1 MTTDIDALT
10 REVAERTKSEQRLD
24 MLTRELSHQLKNT
37 LAVVQAIARR
47 PIEPGQTAE
56 DFRERFLQR
65 IRALAKAHEKLLATK
80 WESADLGE
88 LVDMTL
94 VVYGGAEDGR
104 LEYGGPT
111 IRLLPQHALCLS
123 LVLHELGTN
132 AAKYGALSLP
142 DGKLAVRW
150 SIDHKGDVP
159 EATLSWREEQGPLID
174 PQAVA
179 TYGFGMQMIK
189 QAAVYE
195 LDGSVDYDLRPEG
208 LNVTIRFS
216 LV

>member
-1 MTTDIDALT
+1 
-10 REVAERTKSEQRLD
+10 
-24 MLTRELSHQLKNT
+24 
-37 LAVVQAIARR
+37 
-47 PIEPGQTAE
+47 
-56 DFRERFLQR
+56 
-65 IRALAKAHEKLLATK
+65 
-80 WESADLGE
+80 
-88 LVDMTL
+88 MTL

-159 EATLSWREEQGPLID
+159 EATLSWREEEGPLID
-174 PQAVA
+174 LQAVA